1 MTPQSPWQHMIEAVT
16 AFADEIKVEHTL
28 FALPFAYAAML
39 LAARGLPPVHVVVW
53 VTVAVLGAR
62 TAAMAANRLLD
73 ARMDAKN
80 PRTAHRRVA
89 SGRLRPA
96 VMWWAAIVG
105 LALLTLAAANLN
117 PLCLALLP
125 IGAAAVIIY
134 PLVKRWTWAVHFVL
148 GGVDALAP
156 LGAWIAV
163 TGKIEPA
170 AWLIF
175 AAVTLWVAGF
185 DVIYALMDRDFDL
198 REGVRSIPA
207 RFGTRAGLRL
217 PEILH
222 ALLIVALVLLGLA
235 LAVHPLYWLGVIFA
249 VVLLGYEFRL
259 LARQRDVFALNAA
272 VFNAN
277 MLFSVAFLFTT
288 AAAVLA
294 AHKY

>member
-1 MTPQSPWQHMIEAVT
+1 MKSVAV
-16 AFADEIKVEHTL
+16 FLDEIKVEHTL
-28 FALPFAYAAML
+28 FALPFAYAAVL
-39 LAARGLPPVHVVVW
+39 LAARGLPPLHVIVW

-73 ARMDAKN
+73 ARLDAKN
-80 PRTAHRRVA
+80 PRTAHRGVA

-96 VMWWAAIVG
+96 VLWWACIAG
-105 LALLTLAAANLN
+105 LALLAVAAANLN

-125 IGAAAVIIY
+125 IGAAAVMIY

-148 GGVDALAP
+148 GAVDALAP

-185 DVIYALMDRDFDL
+185 DVLYALMDRDFDL
-198 REGVRSIPA
+198 HEGLRSVPA
-207 RFGTRAGLRL
+207 RFGAGAGVRL
-217 PEILH
+217 HEILH
-222 ALLIVALVLLGLA
+222 ALLIVALVLLGIA
-235 LAVHPLYWLGVIFA
+235 SAVRPLYWLGVVFA
-249 VVLLGYEFRL
+249 ALLLAYELRL
-259 LARQRDVFALNAA
+259 IARQRDVFALNAA

-277 MLFSVAFLFTT
+277 MIFSVAFLFST

-294 AHKY
+294 PHKY